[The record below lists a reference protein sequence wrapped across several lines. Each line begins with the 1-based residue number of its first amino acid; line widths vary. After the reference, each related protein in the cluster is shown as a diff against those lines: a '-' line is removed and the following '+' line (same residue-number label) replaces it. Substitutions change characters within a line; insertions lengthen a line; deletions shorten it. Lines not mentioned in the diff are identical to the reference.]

1 MARPVLLFAAC
12 LVACSGVPFLVPDTR
27 TAADHAHELEP
38 KCRDFGETV
47 VAPVLAPGVIDSVEP
62 AYSYVKSGPVD
73 REARLRGA
81 RIHIKPL
88 AGFSKETIA
97 RSVECHEARV
107 VLGQAPARVD
117 DPYVLPGHW
126 IDIDV
131 ESEGDGF
138 AILVRA
144 DEMDIARELLARAQ
158 RYSVSPPR

>member
-1 MARPVLLFAAC
+1 MARPILLLFAAC
-12 LVACSGVPFLVPDTR
+12 LSCSGVPFLVPDTR
-27 TAADHAHELEP
+27 TAADHAHEVEP

-47 VAPVLAPGVIDSVEP
+47 VEPVLAPGVIDSVEP

-81 RIHIKPL
+81 RIRVKPL
-88 AGFSKETIA
+88 AGFSKEAIA

-107 VLGQAPARVD
+107 VLGQAAARVD

-144 DEMDIARELLARAQ
+144 DEIGIARQLLARAQ
-158 RYSVSPPR
+158 RYSASPPR